1 MKTSFYKQ
9 PHIIAAAIW
18 LLVVIISGRLLTDI
32 GPWYFALKQPDWK
45 PPDWAFGLIWT
56 TIFLLASFSWNF
68 AWQES
73 STKKQKI
80 IISCLF
86 IANGLLNVFWSVL
99 YFQWH
104 RPDWSLIEAIFLWLS
119 VFAIITFTW
128 RFSKLAALFISPYI
142 IWVSLAILLNLE
154 TIRLNGPFQ

>member
-1 MKTSFYKQ
+1 MRTSFYKQ
-9 PHIIAAAIW
+9 PHIIAAGVW
-18 LLVVIISGRLLTDI
+18 LLMVIMFGRLLTDI
-32 GPWYFALKQPDWK
+32 GSWYLALKQPDWK

-56 TIFLLASFSWNF
+56 TIFLLASFSWHF
-68 AWQES
+68 AWQGS
-73 STKKQKI
+73 STKRQKI
-80 IISCLF
+80 ILSCLF
-86 IANGLLNVFWSVL
+86 IANGLLNVFWSLL

-128 RFSKLAALFISPYI
+128 KLSKLAALFISPYI

>member
-18 LLVVIISGRLLTDI
+18 LLMVIISGRLLTDI
-32 GPWYFALKQPDWK
+32 GPWYFSLKQPDWK

-56 TIFLLASFSWNF
+56 TIFLLSTFSWHF
-68 AWQES
+68 AWQGS
-73 STKKQKI
+73 SSKKQKI
-80 IISCLF
+80 ILSGLF
-86 IANGLLNVFWSVL
+86 IANGLLNVFWSLL

-128 RFSKLAALFISPYI
+128 KFSKLAALFISPYI